1 MSRISLDDDYDDDD
15 DNKSDSTPSRS
26 SLLPSSL
33 SPHWQSLTHL
43 PDDEMLETMADL
55 KDALLNDLLLSEGR
69 ITAVHPH
76 RPLPQQQQ
84 QKSPPPPSPQ
94 PPEDGVTLAF
104 WSCVVGYMEALATH
118 KKQRYRIFPIP
129 IRALKRLVD
138 EEFIPRIQAATSGM
152 AAAARSTAGVA
163 VGTSPHG
170 VSGTTTTTTLS
181 QQRHRE
187 MVKAIANVIWSHVLH
202 KPNTRDEWHANSVYV
217 WLRGNIDKKSLDCFG
232 SALITLAGCQHLGQ
246 PSRPQQQQPPQN
258 GRLVATKTPPTSPS
272 TSITTTSRLA
282 LSEDHAYETHYV
294 TTTTTTTTDPTT
306 HKNGNESVV
315 RTVVV
320 RGTCEVA
327 VPGNTHVAQ
336 AKRGREIGETFVSG
350 STSSLTP
357 ETSWLYMASNPVICD
372 SLGMT
377 LAAVVG
383 NINCTIDKKKSG
395 GSSSVQSLSSGQL
408 FDVKREL
415 LWVLYDQ
422 GHLSKF
428 PFALMELGDCE
439 ENRGSPRGSEWV
451 HVDGITEPVL
461 FNEKLYLDAIQ
472 INKELYDEAQ
482 VYPYFL
488 AGHYHKDAGNERP
501 DSEYRL
507 VHSVRY
513 YAEAARVAS
522 KYRYEGV
529 DSLQLNKHMTTIA
542 MLIAEDILRP
552 KYRSHDAHQTPR
564 QWHQRENAVLLG
576 TWLLGFFD
584 SLLKW
589 EELSNDKRF
598 VEILS
603 PGHKHGIAKLFQA
616 LEHDVR
622 KEAVSKVLDSTRGAG
637 EGRVSPQCFSLVRSR
652 RLLPGSPLLTAL
664 QKPTVSVGELD
675 VAFVSC
681 NDDDGGDRRSKRVRR

>member
-1 MSRISLDDDYDDDD
+1 MSRISLDDDDDD
-15 DNKSDSTPSRS
+15 KSDSNPSQ
-26 SLLPSSL
+26 SLPLPSL

-43 PDDEMLETMADL
+43 PDDDMLETMADL
-55 KDALLNDLLLSEGR
+55 KDALLNDLLLSDGR
-69 ITAVHPH
+69 ITAVHAH
-76 RPLPQQQQ
+76 RSAQQQQ
-84 QKSPPPPSPQ
+84 QQQQPLPPQ
-94 PPEDGVTLAF
+94 REDGVTLAV
-104 WSCVVGYMEALATH
+104 WSCIVGYMEALATH

-129 IRALKRLVD
+129 VRALKRLVD
-138 EEFIPRIQAATSGM
+138 DEFIPRIQAAAVAVSSAT
-152 AAAARSTAGVA
+152 GVA
-163 VGTSPHG
+163 AGTSFHPA
-170 VSGTTTTTTLS
+170 TTT
-181 QQRHRE
+181 RHRE
-187 MVKAIANVIWSHVLH
+187 LVKAIANVIWSQTLH
-202 KPNTRDEWHANSVYV
+202 KPNTRDKWHANSVYV

-232 SALITLAGCQHLGQ
+232 SALITLAGCHLV
-246 PSRPQQQQPPQN
+246 QQSQQN
-258 GRLVATKTPPTSPS
+258 GLATKTTPTSL
-272 TSITTTSRLA
+272 TTSRLA
-282 LSEDHAYETHYV
+282 LSEDHAYETHYI
-294 TTTTTTTTDPTT
+294 TSTDPTDN
-306 HKNGNESVV
+306 HGDKNVL
-315 RTVVV
+315 VV

-327 VPGNTHVAQ
+327 VPGNTHAAQ
-336 AKRGREIGETFVSG
+336 AKRGREIGETFVPG
-350 STSSLTP
+350 SNLTP
-357 ETSWLYMASNPVICD
+357 ETSWLYMASNPVICE

-383 NINCTIDKKKSG
+383 NINCTIDKKSG
-395 GSSSVQSLSSGQL
+395 GSSSVQSLASGQL

-451 HVDGITEPVL
+451 CVDGITEPVL
-461 FNEKLYLDAIQ
+461 INEKLYLDAIR

-488 AGHYHKDAGNERP
+488 AGHYHKDAGNEGP

-552 KYRSHDAHQTPR
+552 KYRSHDAHHTPR
-564 QWHQRENAVLLG
+564 QWHQRENAVLVG

-603 PGHKHGIAKLFQA
+603 PGHKHGIGKLFQA

-622 KEAVSKVLDSTRGAG
+622 KEAVSKVLDGTLGGDDGHVA
-637 EGRVSPQCFSLVRSR
+637 PPCFSLVRSR
-652 RLLPGSPLLTAL
+652 RMTPGSPLLSAL
-664 QKPTVSVGELD
+664 QKSTVSVGEFD
-675 VAFVSC
+675 VAFVSFQ
-681 NDDDGGDRRSKRVRR
+681 DDDGGDRRSKRVRR